1 MPYTIDPLNAA
12 SPADGNEAGYSAAE
26 FRAIKANYVPRL
38 VALENKTA
46 PYDGTKG
53 LPVLNIKASIVGGPI
68 SSDHVLCGNGTWQVI
83 TGAVNSVF
91 GRAGNVTATSGD
103 YSVSQ
108 VTGAAP
114 LASPSLTGTPLINSI
129 AAGYKGIPVVAKSA
143 LYTPV
148 VADSAKCIATSA
160 DVNIPPSVFPA
171 GDGFM
176 IYNNSAAAIDLNQ
189 VSGLTLRLGGT
200 ATTGDRILSARGIAS
215 VWYVSTTQAIITG
228 VGLT

>member
-12 SPADGNEAGYSAAE
+12 SPADGNEAGYAAAE
-26 FRAIKANYVPRL
+26 LRAMKANYVPRL
-38 VALENKTA
+38 VALESKTA

-53 LPVLNIKASIVGGPI
+53 LPVLNIKASVVGGPL
-68 SSDHVLCGNGTWQVI
+68 SNDHVLCGDGVWRI
-83 TGAVNSVF
+83 LTGAVNTVF
-91 GRAGNVTATSGD
+91 GRAGDVVAVTGD
-103 YSVSQ
+103 YTVAK

-114 LASPSLTGTPLINSI
+114 LASPALTGTPTINAI

-148 VADSAKCIATSA
+148 VADSGKCITTSA
-160 DVNIPPSVFPA
+160 DVNIPDGVFPA

-176 IYNNSAAAIDLNQ
+176 IYNNSAAAIDLVQNA
-189 VSGLTLRLGGT
+189 GLTLRLGGT
-200 ATTGDRILSARGIAS
+200 TSTGDRILSARGIAT
-215 VWYVSTTQAIITG
+215 VWYVSTTQGIITG